1 MLILATG
8 RGRWAVL
15 SASGPQALQPS
26 QVKWRAVVLA
36 TSTWATGLRCC
47 LRAMHY
53 GLLPNAKDPLSQVQ
67 HCFKSAIKACCQI
80 RTRPITT
87 HHLSCFI
94 FTYTTSISLS
104 PLSLSLSAM
113 NFSTFFFPVTV
124 SVVLFVFLILWY
136 MWIIILFSSVFFFSL
151 SSQLYIKNKLF
162 SLIFLPRVV
171 IKYKS
176 WLIRLTAT
184 CHPCASSLFMFWRL
198 EIWRAAP
205 VLDEVQPL
213 SQSPVVHRPSACLD
227 IPEQWPYMAFCLLKA
242 PVVESSH
249 STSVFKVFIKTS

>member
-1 MLILATG
+1 MLLLAGKNEHMLILATG

-104 PLSLSLSAM
+104 PLFLSLSAM
-113 NFSTFFFPVTV
+113 NFSTFFFSSNCLSGFVCLFNIV
-124 SVVLFVFLILWY
+124 IHVNYYFVFLCVFL
-136 MWIIILFSSVFFFSL
+136 LSV
-151 SSQLYIKNKLF
+151 
-162 SLIFLPRVV
+162 
-171 IKYKS
+171 KS
-176 WLIRLTAT
+176 
-184 CHPCASSLFMFWRL
+184 
-198 EIWRAAP
+198 
-205 VLDEVQPL
+205 
-213 SQSPVVHRPSACLD
+213 VVH
-227 IPEQWPYMAFCLLKA
+227 
-242 PVVESSH
+242 
-249 STSVFKVFIKTS
+249 